1 MPEPEGGAPFLFP
14 HSPAPSISIPL
25 SFPTLFMISKKYI
38 ADQIRDIPKSG
49 IREFFDIVAQEKDVI
64 SLGVGEPDFDTPWHI
79 REAAMYSLERGR
91 THYTSNLGLP
101 ELRSA
106 ICRYVQKHF
115 SVAYDPHTEVIITVG
130 VSEAIDLALRAL
142 LNPGD
147 EVLYH
152 EPCYVSYAPSVA
164 MAYGR
169 PVAVATRAEE
179 NFRLT
184 AAALAEKIT
193 DRSKVLMLNFPCNPT
208 GATQSRA
215 ELEKIARLCIDHD
228 LIVLTDEIYSELR
241 YDGTEHVSI
250 ASLPGMRE
258 RCIFLHGFS
267 KAFAMTGW
275 RIGYACAPAPITD
288 AMMKIH
294 QYAILCANTISQD
307 AAIEALDNGAKH
319 VESMRKEYERRRTY
333 IVRAFND
340 LGLECFQPLGAFYI
354 FPRIV
359 SSGLSSRDFSLKLLE
374 KKKVACVPGPAF
386 GASGEGFVRCC
397 YATSLEQIKEA
408 MSRIGDFLVEI
419 RQ

>member
-1 MPEPEGGAPFLFP
+1 MTF
-14 HSPAPSISIPL
+14 
-25 SFPTLFMISKKYI
+25 KKHI
-38 ADQIRDIPKSG
+38 ATHVRDLPKSG
-49 IREFFDIVAQEKDVI
+49 IREFFDIVAQEKEVI

-79 REAAMYSLERGR
+79 REAAIYSLEHGR

-101 ELRSA
+101 ELRSS
-106 ICRYVQKHF
+106 ICRYVHKHF
-115 SVAYDPHTEVIITVG
+115 GVAYDPRTEVIITVG

-142 LNPGD
+142 INPGD

-152 EPCYVSYAPSVA
+152 EPCYVSYNPSVA
-164 MAYGR
+164 MAHGKA
-169 PVAVATRAEE
+169 VAVPTRVED

-184 AAALAEKIT
+184 AEALKAHIT
-193 DRSKVLMLNFPCNPT
+193 ERSKVLMLNFPCNPT
-208 GATQSRA
+208 GATQTRA

-228 LIVLTDEIYSELR
+228 LIVLTDEIYSELT
-241 YDGTEHVSI
+241 YDGADHVSI

-275 RIGYACAPAPITD
+275 RIGYACAPAPLTD

-294 QYAILCANTISQD
+294 QYAILCANTTSQD
-307 AAIEALDNGAKH
+307 AAIEALEHGARG
-319 VESMRKEYERRRTY
+319 VEAMRREYEHRRNY

-340 LGLECFQPLGAFYI
+340 LGLDCHKPIGAFYI
-354 FPRIV
+354 FPKIT
-359 SSGLSSRDFSLKLLE
+359 STGLTSREFSLGLLE

-397 YATSLEQIKEA
+397 YATSLDQIKIA
-408 MSRIGDFLVEI
+408 MERVAEFLTEVKKK
-419 RQ
+419 